1 MKTKHEQAIDYI
13 SSLPK
18 CDICGGNFAYRPII
32 DKDTG
37 KTKIICTACHMKM
50 TFANGFV
57 KYASVEEPRK
67 EEKDVSKDTGG
78 QNT

>member
-1 MKTKHEQAIDYI
+1 MKSRHELAIDYI
-13 SSLPK
+13 HSLPK
-18 CDICGGNFAYRPII
+18 CDICGGDFAYRPII

-50 TFANGFV
+50 VFANGFV
-57 KYASVEEPRK
+57 KYNNIE

>member
-1 MKTKHEQAIDYI
+1 MKSKHESTIDI

-18 CDICGGNFAYRPII
+18 CDICGGDFAYRPII

-37 KTKIICTACHMKM
+37 KVKIICTACHMKM

-57 KYASVEEPRK
+57 KYASVEEPKK
-67 EEKDVSKDTGG
+67 EVSDESLYSNKE
-78 QNT
+78 

>member
-1 MKTKHEQAIDYI
+1 MKSRHESAIDI

-37 KTKIICTACHMKM
+37 KVKIICTACHMEM
-50 TFANGFV
+50 TFANGFR
-57 KYASVEEPRK
+57 KYASIDEPRK
-67 EEKDVSKDTGG
+67 EGKDVSKDTGG

>member
-1 MKTKHEQAIDYI
+1 MKSRHEQPIDI

-18 CDICGGNFAYRPII
+18 CDICGGDFAYRPII

-37 KTKIICTACHMKM
+37 KVKIICTACHMKM
-50 TFANGFV
+50 TFANGFR
-57 KYASVEEPRK
+57 KYAFVEEPKK
-67 EEKDVSKDTGG
+67 EEKDVSKDTGE

>member
-1 MKTKHEQAIDYI
+1 MKSRRELAIEYI
-13 SSLPK
+13 NSLPK
-18 CDICGGNFAYRPII
+18 CDICGGDFAYRPII
-32 DKDTG
+32 DKNTG

-57 KYASVEEPRK
+57 KYNSIEEG
-67 EEKDVSKDTGG
+67 KDVCKDTGG

>member
-1 MKTKHEQAIDYI
+1 MKSKHEQAIDI

-18 CDICGGNFAYRPII
+18 CDICGGDFAYRPII
-32 DKDTG
+32 DEDTG
-37 KTKIICTACHMKM
+37 KVKIICTACHMEM

-57 KYASVEEPRK
+57 KYNSVE